1 MVNELNS
8 VSEVEITYRPKFKA
22 SERPQ
27 ISSSDQAFQLLRRQW
42 NLDKIELVEEFKI
55 VLLNRQNRV
64 LGVADISTGGVS
76 ATVVDPKIIFAIA
89 LKANASALILAHN
102 HPSGSLKAS
111 YADIAQTEKLKKG
124 ALLLEMT
131 IWDHIILTSDGFLS
145 FADEGLL

>member
-42 NLDKIELVEEFKI
+42 NSDKIELVEEFKI

-76 ATVVDPKIIFAIA
+76 ATVVDPKIIFATA

-131 IWDHIILTSDGFLS
+131 IWDHIILTNDGFLS

>member
-1 MVNELNS
+1 MVNELNR
-8 VSEVEITYRPKFKA
+8 VSEVEVTYRPKFKV

-42 NLDKIELVEEFKI
+42 NSDKIELVEEFKI

-64 LGVADISTGGVS
+64 LGVADISTGGLS

-102 HPSGSLKAS
+102 HPSGSLKVS
-111 YADIAQTEKLKKG
+111 YADIAHTEKLKKG
-124 ALLLEMT
+124 ALLLEIT
-131 IWDHIILTSDGFLS
+131 IWDHIILTNYGYLS